1 MKDQT
6 LDAAFAPFAKKM
18 ADAGWPEVAIR
29 NFRRHYAQLAAGE
42 AGLIPEA
49 EIEAVRD
56 LPDAEA
62 LPSEMKAVG
71 QAALPRTVMVKLN
84 GGLGTSMGLEKA
96 KSLLVVKDG
105 LTFLD
110 IVARQALSSGIP
122 LVLMNSASTRDDSLL
137 LLRGYADLE
146 SNIPF
151 DFAQHMVP
159 KVNQATLQPA
169 EWPEDP
175 ELEWCPP
182 GHGDI
187 YAALVTSGMLETL
200 LAAGYG
206 YAFTSNVDNLGAYIE
221 PAILG
226 YFVSE
231 GLPFMMEVAD
241 RTEADQ
247 KGGHLARRR
256 DTGRLLLRETAQCP
270 SDDVA
275 AFQDITRHRYFN
287 TNNLWINLN
296 ALADLLAR
304 TENVLGLPLIR
315 NSKTLDPRDPNSPP
329 VYQLETAMG
338 AAIELFDG
346 AGALRVPRSRFAP
359 VKTTNDLL
367 GVRSDAYLLTEDWRV
382 VLDPRRE
389 GSPPVVDLDPRYYRL
404 IDDFETRFP
413 YGPPSL
419 VDCERLKVRG
429 DVVFGA
435 GVVCRGEVE
444 VVNVTEAGSEIPDM
458 SVLA

>member
-1 MKDQT
+1 MKVGS
-6 LDAAFAPFAKKM
+6 LDAAFAPFAEKM
-18 ADAGWPEVAIR
+18 AGAGLPEVAIR
-29 NFRRHYAQLAAGE
+29 NFRRYYAQLAGGDSGMIA
-42 AGLIPEA
+42 EA

-62 LPSEMKAVG
+62 LPDEMTAFG
-71 QAALPRTVMVKLN
+71 RTALPRTVMVKLN
-84 GGLGTSMGLEKA
+84 GGLGTSMGLERA

-105 LTFLD
+105 LSFLD

-122 LVLMNSASTRDDSLL
+122 LVLMNSASTRYDSLVVL
-137 LLRGYADLE
+137 EGYPGLRRD
-146 SNIPF
+146 IPF

-159 KVNQATLQPA
+159 KVNQVTLQPA
-169 EWPEDP
+169 EWAEDP

-187 YAALVTSGMLETL
+187 YAALVTSGMLKML
-200 LAAGYG
+200 RAAGYR

-226 YFVSE
+226 YFVSQE
-231 GLPFMMEVAD
+231 LPFMMEVAD

-256 DTGRLLLRETAQCP
+256 DSGRLLLRETAQC
-270 SDDVA
+270 SAEDTA

-287 TNNLWINLN
+287 TNNLWINLD
-296 ALADLLAR
+296 ALADLLER
-304 TENVLGLPLIR
+304 SDNVLSLPLIR
-315 NSKTLDPRDPNSPP
+315 NGKTVDPRKPDSPP

-389 GSPPVVDLDPRYYRL
+389 GEPPVVDLDPRYYRL
-404 IDDFETRFP
+404 IDDFEARFP
-413 YGPPSL
+413 FGPPSL
-419 VDCERLKVRG
+419 VACERLTVRG
-429 DVVFGA
+429 DVTFGA
-435 GVVCRGEVE
+435 GVVCQGEVE
-444 VVNVTEAGSEIPDM
+444 IHD
-458 SVLA
+458 